1 MLKDYLNEKKISM
14 YKVSKESGVPYST
27 LNDLV
32 NGRVDIDSCKVAL
45 FLRLSRYLGMSMDAL
60 YDVIS
65 GGQTSDHQYQ
75 NNLEISITASA
86 SPNCD
91 TSKLPAT
98 PNASDK
104 DRLEVPSSDIL
115 LPDFEALLH
124 ERFAPGKY
132 IAKAAENKQSVLQLM
147 ISSDRKEDEN
157 DFDFLRRICKKGK
170 MPDDV
175 FKKGFAYIVITD
187 YLLMQ
192 QGRSLENVFI
202 ETEDNGD
209 FKRFVIPS
217 STGKILFLERDTE
230 SGALISE
237 KAAKFD
243 DVTNL
248 DISFLK
254 KKERKLLKLVA
265 EKSVI
270 EKEKLPAKEELE
282 KLLTESNLSS
292 KKIKKICN
300 WYQERLDALL
310 LWMEE

>member
-1 MLKDYLNEKKISM
+1 MLKDYLNEKKLSM

-60 YDVIS
+60 YDLIS
-65 GGQTSDHQYQ
+65 GNQSA
-75 NNLEISITASA
+75 NLDRKKQAEISEIASKSA
-86 SPNCD
+86 NCD
-91 TSKLPAT
+91 ILDQAD
-98 PNASDK
+98 DK
-104 DRLEVPSSDIL
+104 IQAGVV
-115 LPDFEALLH
+115 LPDFEMLLH
-124 ERFAPGKY
+124 EKLAPGNY
-132 IAKAAENKQSVLQLM
+132 IAKAAENKQSLLQLM
-147 ISSDRKEDEN
+147 VSSDRKEDEN

-175 FKKGFAYIVITD
+175 FKKGFAYIVMTD
-187 YLLMQ
+187 YILMQ
-192 QGRSLENVFI
+192 QDRSLENVFI
-202 ETEDNGD
+202 EIEDSGD
-209 FKRFVIPS
+209 FKRFVIPA
-217 STGKILFLERDTE
+217 STGKVLFLERDTE

-237 KAAKFD
+237 KASKFD

-254 KKERKLLKLVA
+254 KKERKLLKLIA

-300 WYQERLDALL
+300 CYQERLDALL
-310 LWMEE
+310 LWIEE